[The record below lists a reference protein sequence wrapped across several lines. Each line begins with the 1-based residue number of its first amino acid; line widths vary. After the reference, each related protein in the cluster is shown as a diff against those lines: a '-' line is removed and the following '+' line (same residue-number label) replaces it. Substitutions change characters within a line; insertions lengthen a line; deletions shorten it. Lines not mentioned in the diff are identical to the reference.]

1 MSAMTTLRD
10 SIQRFDQFVWDH
22 GTAAQPRWQRWSVGV
37 LRFAYV
43 LVRDLYAGQL
53 NLRAM
58 SLVYTTLLSLVPLLA
73 FSFSVLKGLGV
84 HNQLE
89 PILFNALAY
98 LGPKGEELGE
108 RIMGFVDNVRADVL
122 GSIGL
127 ALLIYLIISLVQKVE
142 TSFNYVWHVQQ
153 PRSLAKRFSN
163 YLSVILVGPLL
174 ITAALGI
181 TATVSSHEIVRELAS
196 IEPFG
201 TLLLVISHLLP
212 YLIVIGAFTFV
223 YIFVPNAD
231 VRLGP
236 ALVGGLVAGLVWQT
250 TGWVFATFI
259 AGSANYIAIYSSF
272 AIVLTF
278 MIWLYLN
285 WLILLVGAQVAFYVQ
300 NPNFVEKSGGRLTLS
315 SHLRELLAMEIMYLV
330 GKSFHER
337 GPRWNVKQLAHHL
350 QIPGDAIAMVTTRLE
365 RAGLLLVTDEGEGRF
380 VPGTDLERIALLD
393 IRAAVRRTDPALDHD
408 ERRVPVSESVAKAI
422 EDTDASVR
430 ERLADRTLRDMV
442 AGRTPANER

>member
-1 MSAMTTLRD
+1 MSA
-10 SIQRFDQFVWDH
+10 IKEGIARFERFVWEGDTASLPH
-22 GTAAQPRWQRWSVGV
+22 GKRTLTR
-37 LRFAYV
+37 LMRFAYV
-43 LVRDLYAGQL
+43 LVRDLAAGQL

-89 PILFNALAY
+89 PVLFNALSY
-98 LGPKGEELGE
+98 LGPRGDELGQ

-127 ALLIYLIISLVQKVE
+127 ALLIYLVISLVQKVE
-142 TSFNYVWHVQQ
+142 SSFNYVWHVQQ
-153 PRSLAKRFSN
+153 PRSFAKRFSN
-163 YLSVILVGPLL
+163 YLSVILIGPLL

-181 TATVSSHEIVRELAS
+181 TATVSSNEVVRDLAG

-201 TLLLVISHLLP
+201 TLLLLLSHLLP

-236 ALVGGLVAGLVWQT
+236 ALIGGIVAGLIWQT
-250 TGWVFATFI
+250 TGWIFATFV
-259 AGSANYIAIYSSF
+259 AGSAKYVAIYSSF

-285 WLILLVGAQVAFYVQ
+285 WLILLVGAQVAYYVQ
-300 NPNFVEKSGGRLTLS
+300 NPGAVEKNSGRLTLS
-315 SHLRELLAMEIMYLV
+315 GQLREILALEIMYLV
-330 GKSFHER
+330 ARSFLER
-337 GPRWNVKQLAHHL
+337 GRAWNVKALANHL
-350 QIPGDAIAMVTTRLE
+350 QVPGEAVAVVTGRLE
-365 RAGLLLVTDEGEGRF
+365 RNGLLLMTDESEGRF
-380 VPGTDLERIALLD
+380 VPATDLERITLLD
-393 IRAAVRRTDPALDHD
+393 IRAAVRRADPLLDHD
-408 ERRVPVSESVAKAI
+408 ERRVPVSTAVAEAA
-422 EDTDASVR
+422 EDADVSVR
-430 ERLADRTLRDMV
+430 ERLAGRTLRDL
-442 AGRTPANER
+442 ATGEKK

>member
-1 MSAMTTLRD
+1 MSKIREW
-10 SIQRFDQFVWDH
+10 QCRFDEFVWTHDV
-22 GTAAQPRWQRWSVGV
+22 AALSGWHRRGVRV
-37 LRFAYV
+37 LRFGWV
-43 LVRDLYAGQL
+43 LVRDLATGQL

-89 PILFNALAY
+89 PILFDALST
-98 LGPKGEELGE
+98 LGPRGQELGE

-142 TSFNYVWHVQQ
+142 ASFNYVWHVQQ
-153 PRSLAKRFSN
+153 PRSFAKRFSN

-181 TATVSSHEIVRELAS
+181 TATVSNNEIVQELAG

-201 TLLLVISHLLP
+201 TLLLVFSRMLP
-212 YLIVIGAFTFV
+212 YLIVIAAFTFV
-223 YIFVPNAD
+223 YVFVPNAD

-236 ALVGGLVAGLVWQT
+236 ALVGGTVAGLVWQT
-250 TGWVFATFI
+250 AGWVFATFI
-259 AGSANYIAIYSSF
+259 AGSAKYVAIYSSF

-300 NPNFVEKSGGRLTLS
+300 NPNFVEKTGGRLTLS
-315 SHLRELLAMEIMYLV
+315 SRLREILALEIMYLV
-330 GKSFHER
+330 GGSFQER
-337 GPRWNVKQLAHHL
+337 RGAWNVKRLATHL
-350 QIPGDAIAMVTTRLE
+350 QIPADAVAMVASRLE
-365 RAGLLLVTDEGEGRF
+365 RAGLLLMTDEAEGRF
-380 VPGTDLERIALLD
+380 VPGTGLERIALLD
-393 IRAAVRRTDPALDHD
+393 IHSAVRRCDPALDHD
-408 ERRVPVSESVAKAI
+408 ERRVPVSAPV
-422 EDTDASVR
+422 TDAMTAMEDAVR
-430 ERLADRTLRDMV
+430 ERLAGRTLRDIV
-442 AGRTPANER
+442 NGE